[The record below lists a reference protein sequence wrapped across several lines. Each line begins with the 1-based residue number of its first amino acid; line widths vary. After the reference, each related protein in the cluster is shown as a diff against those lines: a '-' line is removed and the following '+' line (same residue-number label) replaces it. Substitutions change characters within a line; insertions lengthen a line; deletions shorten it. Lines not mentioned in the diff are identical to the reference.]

1 MDDLGIA
8 EVRERKVGDID
19 GDVGGRFDDVK
30 ALNQLLNA
38 FVASPVFLPDFQNA
52 VCVD

>member
-38 FVASPVFLPDFQNA
+38 FVASPVSLPDFQNA